1 LREQFHAFF
10 ERADSFSLGVCN
22 GCQMFA
28 QLRDLIPG
36 AAHWPRFLRNRSEQ
50 FEARLALVQVQ
61 ESPSLFFR
69 GMAGSRIPIAVSHGE
84 GRAQFDSPEDAGQ
97 ALIALQYVEA
107 DGRVASRYPANPN
120 GSPLGIAGL
129 TSADGRSTLLMPH
142 PERVHRSVQMSW
154 HPPEWGENSPW
165 QRMFEN
171 ARAWAA

>member
-1 LREQFHAFF
+1 
-10 ERADSFSLGVCN
+10 
-22 GCQMFA
+22 MFA

-84 GRAQFDSPEDAGQ
+84 GRAQFDAPEDAGQ